1 MYNFIPRLLYMSL
14 ESWMYTIATKLVLA
28 VLSIV
33 TRSFIVSNATN
44 VTKLYTQ
51 SDLTTKTVNQVQTV

>member
-1 MYNFIPRLLYMSL
+1 MSL

-28 VLSIV
+28 VLSIE

-51 SDLTTKTVNQVQTV
+51 SDWTTKTVNQVQTV